1 MVNKNNTFDDLIDF
15 MLLQAKTFLED
26 MNEFFPYASVLT
38 SEGELSTVGI
48 FNDDDVDFNAKKAI
62 DILQSKIKSD
72 IENGIIVIGT
82 IGIDVL
88 IKETNVNAIM
98 IKATEDGIKWHDR
111 NFVYNVNDKI
121 VKILRD

>member
-1 MVNKNNTFDDLIDF
+1 MVNKDNTFDDLIDF

-48 FNDDDVDFNAKKAI
+48 FKDDDVDFNAKKAI
-62 DILQSKIKSD
+62 DILQNNIKRD

-88 IKETNVNAIM
+88 IKETNENAIL

-121 VKILRD
+121 VEIVRD